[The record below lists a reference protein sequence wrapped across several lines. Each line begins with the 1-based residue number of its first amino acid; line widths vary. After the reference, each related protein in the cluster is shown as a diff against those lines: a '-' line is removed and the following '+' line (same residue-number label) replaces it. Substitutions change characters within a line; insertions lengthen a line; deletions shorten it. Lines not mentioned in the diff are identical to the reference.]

1 MASGI
6 FWWISPACR
15 TIDDCLIVSIANLT
29 GLADLLPGLPLM
41 PRSVANLL
49 LLAAGAIWGMGFVA
63 QQTAMDDIGPM
74 LFIAL
79 RFLLAGFAVLPF
91 AIGELNRNDG
101 PSYLQAVSANK
112 YGFFVVGLAFFLGMS
127 FQQVGL
133 LGTSVT
139 NAGFLTA
146 LYVIMVPFI
155 MVSILRVR
163 QPFIIWPAA
172 ALSVIGIYL
181 LSGGDL
187 ASLNSSDLLII
198 LCAVFWAA
206 HVVLTGRVGQATGL
220 PVTMATTQFFV
231 TSALAFVAYLIFVP
245 AGWGEAIPTTDQ
257 LLGALPEVVYAG
269 TIAGGLGF
277 TLQAVGQRYTSESA
291 AAVLIS
297 TESLFAALF
306 GALFLGERLQTLGYF
321 GCGMIFTAIL
331 LVELMPRKTQ
341 PSPAA

>member
-1 MASGI
+1 MS
-6 FWWISPACR
+6 
-15 TIDDCLIVSIANLT
+15 
-29 GLADLLPGLPLM
+29 
-41 PRSVANLL
+41 RSLANLL
-49 LLAAGAIWGMGFVA
+49 LLTAGAIWGMGFDA

-91 AIGELNRNDG
+91 AMRELNKSGQDGYASAVTRNFRW
-101 PSYLQAVSANK
+101 
-112 YGFFVVGLAFFLGMS
+112 FFFVGLAFFLGMA

-133 LGTSVT
+133 IGTTVT

-146 LYVIMVPFI
+146 LYVIMVPML
-155 MVSILRVR
+155 MVTVLRKR

-172 ALSVIGIYL
+172 LMALGGIFL
-181 LSGGDL
+181 LSGGSL
-187 ASLNSSDLLII
+187 ASLTFGDWLVII
-198 LCAVFWAA
+198 CALFWAI
-206 HVVLTGRVGQATGL
+206 HVILTGRVGQATGL

-231 TSALAFVAYLIFVP
+231 TSMLAFAMCIFFYVT
-245 AGWGEAIPTTDQ
+245 GLGESVPTTAQ
-257 LLGALPEVVYAG
+257 LMGALPEIIYAG

-306 GALFLGERLQTLGYF
+306 GAFFLGDRLAGFGYV
-321 GCGMIFTAIL
+321 GCALIFAAIL
-331 LVELMPRKTQ
+331 MVELAPQKKKV
-341 PSPAA
+341 PAT